1 MKGYICSKNE
11 DSDDDADGIQIDPSA
26 IFGNMLKKENDIRV
40 DGNKIYFHK
49 EVSRESVLNLIFTLN
64 QTVKK
69 IKNTSDQIGVDDYPP
84 VYLFINSGGG
94 DYYAGMSAFDHIK
107 NMDYPVYT
115 VVDGLTA
122 SAGTFISLAGK
133 KRLMLKSSWV
143 LIHQIKTWFSGYNT
157 FEELKDEMLNTRK
170 LLFKNKDDFHRNICT
185 LFSSLNAKLIAQI
198 SQLSEVQAA
207 HLIEDMFYSEHI
219 FEKLSVYAEYM
230 QTHIQNG
237 SSYKTLSM
245 I

>member
-1 MKGYICSKNE
+1 MKGFGIRCSKNE

-69 IKNTSDQIGVDDYPP
+69 LKNTSDQIGVDDYPP

-115 VVDGLTA
+115 VIDGLTA

-157 FEELKDEMLNTRK
+157 FEELKDEMLNTT
-170 LLFKNKDDFHRNICT
+170 NIMN
-185 LFSSLNAKLIAQI
+185 SLNNMYLDNTKISKKKLDTFFKHDLYLD
-198 SQLSEVQAA
+198 STQA
-207 HLIEDMFYSEHI
+207 L
-219 FEKLSVYAEYM
+219 KLGIVDEIYNSNKRKRN
-230 QTHIQNG
+230 T
-237 SSYKTLSM
+237 
-245 I
+245 

>member
-1 MKGYICSKNE
+1 MRGYICSKNE
-11 DSDDDADGIQIDPSA
+11 DSDDDAEGIQIDPSA
-26 IFGNMLKKENDIRV
+26 IFGNMMKKENDIRV

-69 IKNTSDQIGVDDYPP
+69 LKNGSDQMGVDDYPP

-115 VVDGLTA
+115 VIDGLTA

-133 KRLMLKSSWV
+133 KRLMLRSSWV
-143 LIHQIKTWFSGYNT
+143 LIHQIKTWFNGYNT
-157 FEELKDEMLNTRK
+157 FEELKDEMLNTT
-170 LLFKNKDDFHRNICT
+170 NIMN
-185 LFSSLNAKLIAQI
+185 SLNTMYLENTKISKKKLDTFFKHDLYLN
-198 SQLSEVQAA
+198 SDQA
-207 HLIEDMFYSEHI
+207 L
-219 FEKLSVYAEYM
+219 KLGIVDEIYNPNKRKR
-230 QTHIQNG
+230 I
-237 SSYKTLSM
+237 
-245 I
+245 

>member
-69 IKNTSDQIGVDDYPP
+69 IKNTSEQIGVDDYPP

-107 NMDYPVYT
+107 NMNYPVYT

-157 FEELKDEMLNTRK
+157 FEELKDEMLNTT
-170 LLFKNKDDFHRNICT
+170 NIMN
-185 LFSSLNAKLIAQI
+185 SLNNMYLENTKISKKKLDTFFKHDLYLD
-198 SQLSEVQAA
+198 STQA
-207 HLIEDMFYSEHI
+207 L
-219 FEKLSVYAEYM
+219 KLGIVDEIYNSNKRKRN
-230 QTHIQNG
+230 T
-237 SSYKTLSM
+237 
-245 I
+245 

>member
-1 MKGYICSKNE
+1 MKGYRIKCSKNE
-11 DSDDDADGIQIDPSA
+11 DSDDESDGLQIDPSA

-49 EVSRESVLNLIFTLN
+49 EVSRDSVLSLIFTLN

-69 IKNTSDQIGVDDYPP
+69 LKNASDQMGVDEYPP

-115 VVDGLTA
+115 VIDGLTA
-122 SAGTFISLAGK
+122 SAGTFISLAGQ
-133 KRLMLKSSWV
+133 KRFMLKSSWV
-143 LIHQIKTWFSGYNT
+143 LIHQIKTWFTGYNT
-157 FEELKDEMLNTRK
+157 FEELKDEMLNTT
-170 LLFKNKDDFHRNICT
+170 NIMN
-185 LFSSLNAKLIAQI
+185 SLNNMYLENTKISKKKLDTFFKHDLYLD
-198 SQLSEVQAA
+198 SDQA
-207 HLIEDMFYSEHI
+207 L
-219 FEKLSVYAEYM
+219 KLGIVDEIYN
-230 QTHIQNG
+230 QN
-237 SSYKTLSM
+237 KRKR

>member
-107 NMDYPVYT
+107 NMNYPVYT

-157 FEELKDEMLNTRK
+157 FEELKDEMLNTT
-170 LLFKNKDDFHRNICT
+170 NIMN
-185 LFSSLNAKLIAQI
+185 SLNNMYLENTKISKKKLDTFFKHDLYLD
-198 SQLSEVQAA
+198 STQA
-207 HLIEDMFYSEHI
+207 L
-219 FEKLSVYAEYM
+219 KLGIVDEIYNSNKRKRN
-230 QTHIQNG
+230 T
-237 SSYKTLSM
+237 
-245 I
+245 

>member
-1 MKGYICSKNE
+1 MDNGGYICSKNE

-69 IKNTSDQIGVDDYPP
+69 LKNTSDQIGVDDYPP

-157 FEELKDEMLNTRK
+157 FEELKDEMLNTT
-170 LLFKNKDDFHRNICT
+170 NIMN
-185 LFSSLNAKLIAQI
+185 SLNNMYLENTKISKKKLDTFFKHDLYLD
-198 SQLSEVQAA
+198 STQA
-207 HLIEDMFYSEHI
+207 L
-219 FEKLSVYAEYM
+219 KLGIVDEIYNSNKRKRN
-230 QTHIQNG
+230 T
-237 SSYKTLSM
+237 
-245 I
+245 

>member
-1 MKGYICSKNE
+1 MKGFGIRCSKNE

-69 IKNTSDQIGVDDYPP
+69 LKNTSDQIGVDDYPP

-115 VVDGLTA
+115 VIDGLTA

-157 FEELKDEMLNTRK
+157 FEELKDEMLNTT
-170 LLFKNKDDFHRNICT
+170 NIMN
-185 LFSSLNAKLIAQI
+185 SLNNMYLDNTKISKKKLDTFFKHDLYLD
-198 SQLSEVQAA
+198 STQA
-207 HLIEDMFYSEHI
+207 L
-219 FEKLSVYAEYM
+219 KLGIVDEIYNSNKRKRS
-230 QTHIQNG
+230 T
-237 SSYKTLSM
+237 
-245 I
+245 

>member
-1 MKGYICSKNE
+1 MKGYRIKCSKNE
-11 DSDDDADGIQIDPSA
+11 DSDDDSDGLQIDPSA

-49 EVSRESVLNLIFTLN
+49 EVSRDSVLSLIFTLN

-69 IKNTSDQIGVDDYPP
+69 LKNASDQMGVDEYPP

-115 VVDGLTA
+115 VIDGLTA
-122 SAGTFISLAGK
+122 SAGTFISLAGQ
-133 KRLMLKSSWV
+133 KRFMLKSSWV
-143 LIHQIKTWFSGYNT
+143 LIHQIKTWFTGYNT
-157 FEELKDEMLNTRK
+157 FEELKDEMLNTT
-170 LLFKNKDDFHRNICT
+170 NIMN
-185 LFSSLNAKLIAQI
+185 SLNNMYLENTKISKKKLDTFFKHDLYLD
-198 SQLSEVQAA
+198 SDQA
-207 HLIEDMFYSEHI
+207 L
-219 FEKLSVYAEYM
+219 KLGIVDEIYN
-230 QTHIQNG
+230 QN
-237 SSYKTLSM
+237 KRKR

>member
-107 NMDYPVYT
+107 NMEYPVYT

-157 FEELKDEMLNTRK
+157 FEELKDEMLNTT
-170 LLFKNKDDFHRNICT
+170 NIMN
-185 LFSSLNAKLIAQI
+185 SLNNMYLENTKISKKKLDTFFKHDLYLD
-198 SQLSEVQAA
+198 STQA
-207 HLIEDMFYSEHI
+207 L
-219 FEKLSVYAEYM
+219 KLGIVDEIYNSNKRKRN
-230 QTHIQNG
+230 T
-237 SSYKTLSM
+237 
-245 I
+245 

>member
-69 IKNTSDQIGVDDYPP
+69 LKNTSDQIGVDDYPP

-157 FEELKDEMLNTRK
+157 FEELKDEMLNTT
-170 LLFKNKDDFHRNICT
+170 NIMN
-185 LFSSLNAKLIAQI
+185 SLNNMYLENTKISKKKLDTFFKHDLYLD
-198 SQLSEVQAA
+198 STQA
-207 HLIEDMFYSEHI
+207 L
-219 FEKLSVYAEYM
+219 KLGIVDEIYNSNKRKRN
-230 QTHIQNG
+230 T
-237 SSYKTLSM
+237 
-245 I
+245 

>member
-69 IKNTSDQIGVDDYPP
+69 IKNTSEQIGVDDYPP

-107 NMDYPVYT
+107 NMNYPVYT

-133 KRLMLKSSWV
+133 KRLILKSSWV

-157 FEELKDEMLNTRK
+157 FEELKDEMLNTT
-170 LLFKNKDDFHRNICT
+170 NIMN
-185 LFSSLNAKLIAQI
+185 SLNNMYLENTKISKKKLDTFFKHDLYLD
-198 SQLSEVQAA
+198 STQA
-207 HLIEDMFYSEHI
+207 L
-219 FEKLSVYAEYM
+219 KLGIVDEIYNSNKRKRN
-230 QTHIQNG
+230 T
-237 SSYKTLSM
+237 
-245 I
+245 

>member
-157 FEELKDEMLNTRK
+157 FEELKDEMLNTT
-170 LLFKNKDDFHRNICT
+170 NIMN
-185 LFSSLNAKLIAQI
+185 SLNNMYLENTKISKKKLDTFFKHDLYLD
-198 SQLSEVQAA
+198 STQA
-207 HLIEDMFYSEHI
+207 L
-219 FEKLSVYAEYM
+219 KLGIVDEIYNSNKRKRN
-230 QTHIQNG
+230 T
-237 SSYKTLSM
+237 
-245 I
+245 